1 MLGSGSWGTALAC
14 TLARKGHRVVWW
26 LHRPEDADAVRAT
39 GSNPRYLSHLYLP
52 TEQLYV
58 TSNLAEAVALS
69 HNLLW
74 VIPAAFVGQAV
85 TSLANLAYH
94 GKEMAAAIK
103 GLEGSTGLRVSD
115 WFARQLPDNTPL
127 AVVAGPSHAEE
138 VVMQKT
144 TFLTVAHPDE
154 AVAKAWQQLLQTSWL
169 HVGTTQDVVGVE
181 WAAALKN
188 LYAVGVGMVLGLGYG
203 DNYLSVFV
211 TACLAELE
219 AFLQGHAPG
228 VRHMSHSAY
237 LGDLLVTA
245 YSPYSRNRQLGIY
258 LGEGMTTQQ
267 AQAHMRMVAEGYFV
281 SKWLPEHT
289 HSDELPLAH
298 GIYRVLQQGA
308 DPGQT
313 LTGLLQYLR

>member
-1 MLGSGSWGTALAC
+1 MSDS
-14 TLARKGHRVVWW
+14 
-26 LHRPEDADAVRAT
+26 
-39 GSNPRYLSHLYLP
+39 
-52 TEQLYV
+52 
-58 TSNLAEAVALS
+58 
-69 HNLLW
+69 LLW

-85 TSLANLAYH
+85 SSIPPPCYS
-94 GKEMAAAIK
+94 GKLMAGAIK
-103 GLEGSTGLRVSD
+103 GLEGGTGLRLSE
-115 WFARQLPDNTPL
+115 WFSRQLPDSAPL

-144 TFLTVAHPDE
+144 TFLTVAHPHL
-154 AVAKAWQQLLQTSWL
+154 AVAQHWQHLLETPWL
-169 HVGTTQDVVGVE
+169 RVGTTPDVVGVE
-181 WAAALKN
+181 WAGALKN
-188 LYAVGVGMVLGLGYG
+188 LYAVGVGMVLGLSYG

-219 AFLQGHAPG
+219 TFLAGHAPG
-228 VRHMSHSAY
+228 NRRVSHSAY

-267 AQAHMRMVAEGYFV
+267 AQAHMRMVAEGYYV
-281 SKWLPEHT
+281 SRWLPEHT
-289 HSDELPLAH
+289 SPEELPLAH

-313 LTGLLQYLR
+313 LAALLPYLS